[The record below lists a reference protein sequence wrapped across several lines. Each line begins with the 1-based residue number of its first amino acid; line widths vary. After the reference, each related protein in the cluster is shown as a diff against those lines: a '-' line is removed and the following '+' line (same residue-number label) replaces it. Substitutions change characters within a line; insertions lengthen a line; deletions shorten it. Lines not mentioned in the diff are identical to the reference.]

1 VTNIRTSA
9 SVGIEETTMRKVFWR
24 LVPLLF
30 LMVFINYLDRQNIG
44 YAQLDMGKQ
53 LHISDAAFGFAGS
66 IFYIGYMT
74 LQIPSN
80 LGVHRFG
87 ARRWIAGLLVAW
99 GIVAAANA
107 LIRDD
112 ATLYALRILLGV
124 MEAGFLPG
132 VAVYLTRW
140 VPANRRG
147 WAFGGYIIGGTVSGV
162 VGGPLSTAIMTYA
175 NHLAGLDGWQW
186 MFLIE
191 GALGLLLGLVSLRWL
206 TDRPA
211 EAKWL
216 APEQRDWLE
225 SRLEAERAELA
236 GQPHGRIRSVIG
248 NGRAWCLAIL
258 FGCALVGIY
267 GWTLWLPQI
276 VKTMGNL
283 SDLQVG
289 LLSAMPPLIGVIATL
304 LVGRSS
310 DRTGDRK
317 KHLGAVYLVSAIA
330 IAASAYVG
338 NHVVAYILLCV
349 AGIIYAGNPLFWS
362 LASSFRAGAT
372 GAALIAFVNM
382 IAQFGGLVGP
392 WSIGLIK
399 GQTHSFALALV
410 TIAAFLVVATVLSF
424 ALRVPPETPAA
435 GEQAA
440 RAG

>member
-1 VTNIRTSA
+1 M
-9 SVGIEETTMRKVFWR
+9 GIEEITMRRVFWR
-24 LVPLLF
+24 LIPLLF
-30 LMVFINYLDRQNIG
+30 LMVFVNYLDRQNIG
-44 YAQLDMGKQ
+44 YAQLDMGRQ
-53 LHISDAAFGFAGS
+53 LGISDAAFGFAGS
-66 IFYIGYMT
+66 IFYVGYMT

-80 LGVHRFG
+80 LGLHRIG
-87 ARRWIAGLLVAW
+87 ARRWIAGLLIAW
-99 GIVAAANA
+99 GIVAGANA
-107 LIRDD
+107 FISDD

-124 MEAGFLPG
+124 TEAGFLPG

-140 VPANRRG
+140 IPSNRRG
-147 WAFGGYIIGGTVSGV
+147 WAFGGYIIGSTVSGV

-175 NHLAGLDGWQW
+175 NHLGGLNGWQW
-186 MFLIE
+186 MFIIE
-191 GALGLLLGLVSLRWL
+191 GALGLLLGLVSFVWL

-216 APEQRDWLE
+216 APGQRDWLE
-225 SRLEAERAELA
+225 STLEAERAALA
-236 GQPHGRIRSVIG
+236 GQPHGRLRDVIG
-248 NGRAWCLAIL
+248 NGRAWCLSIL

-276 VKTMGNL
+276 VKTLGDL

-289 LLSAMPPLIGVIATL
+289 FLSAVPPLVGVAATL
-304 LVGRSS
+304 LVGRRS

-330 IAASAYVG
+330 IAASAYVPS
-338 NHVVAYILLCV
+338 HVAAYVLICV

-399 GQTHSFALALV
+399 GSTHSFALALV
-410 TIAAFLVVATVLSF
+410 TIAAFLVVATVLAFS
-424 ALRVPPETPAA
+424 LRVPPDTPALSA
-435 GEQAA
+435 SET
-440 RAG
+440 